1 MRKHTGHRPA
11 AGRSVYVLGTTCGTL
26 AVAAVVSAVYPVPYP
41 TAQRGEL
48 PATSQDD
55 VLSTLDDVWFPVDES
70 APTGGPLQVPDIGV
84 VLEDYDERYSA
95 LEAARAEEA
104 GDDYVPSSDDDAD
117 DARIPANR
125 YDSLDELDNP
135 VERLPAPPPAP
146 VEPPVLGPPAPPP
159 PAAPAVTDPAPTA
172 PASPS
177 TPPVAPP
184 APQTPTR
191 PAPTTPPPT
200 TPPTTPTEEPP
211 PPPPP
216 PADTTLALGERYEHT
231 AADGTV
237 DFTITL
243 VSVEADIACAAG
255 TVAAENGHLLGLHVE
270 VADPTPAAEA
280 EAPSPSAADFR
291 FVGADDVVTADVDT
305 AASAGCLENGWPD
318 GRPGPDTPAAGT
330 VVLDV
335 PATTG
340 TLVYRPADWTAGI
353 RWNLPPAE

>member
-1 MRKHTGHRPA
+1 MAKHKGDRPR

-41 TAQRGEL
+41 TAQRDEL
-48 PATSQDD
+48 PVTSQDD

-70 APTGGPLQVPDIGV
+70 EPTGGPLQVPDIGV

-95 LEAARAEEA
+95 LEAARAKEA
-104 GDDYVPSSDDDAD
+104 GDDYVPASDDDD
-117 DARIPANR
+117 VDARIPANR

-135 VERLPAPPPAP
+135 VERLPAPPAPPA
-146 VEPPVLGPPAPPP
+146 EPPVLGPPVVGPPAPPP
-159 PAAPAVTDPAPTA
+159 PATPAVTDPTPAA

-177 TPPVAPP
+177 TPPA
-184 APQTPTR
+184 
-191 PAPTTPPPT
+191 TPPPT
-200 TPPTTPTEEPP
+200 QTPPPPSEEPPPPSEEP

-216 PADTTLALGERYEHT
+216 PADTTLALGERYEHK

-243 VSVEADIACAAG
+243 VRVEADIACTAG
-255 TVAAENGHLLGLHVE
+255 AVTPENGHLLGLHVE
-270 VADPTPAAEA
+270 VADPTPAAEGTP
-280 EAPSPSAADFR
+280 PSPSAADFR
-291 FVGADDVVTADVDT
+291 FVGADDAVTADVDT
-305 AASAGCLENGWPD
+305 AASAGCLADGWPN
-318 GRPGPDTPAAGT
+318 GRPGPDAPVAGT

-340 TLVYRPADWTAGI
+340 TLVYRPADWAAGI
-353 RWNLPPAE
+353 RWSLPPAG